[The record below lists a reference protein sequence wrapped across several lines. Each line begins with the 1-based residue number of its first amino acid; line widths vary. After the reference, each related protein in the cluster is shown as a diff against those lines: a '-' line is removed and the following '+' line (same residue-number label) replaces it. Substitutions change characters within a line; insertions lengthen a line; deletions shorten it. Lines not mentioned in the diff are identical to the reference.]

1 MLKSFEEILK
11 RLKEIGTVLQIV
23 PLLRIFIRRWVF
35 QYCTAP
41 PHLVH
46 KAQVSPSVS
55 IQEWK
60 GVPSDI

>member
-35 QYCTAP
+35 
-41 PHLVH
+41 
-46 KAQVSPSVS
+46 
-55 IQEWK
+55 
-60 GVPSDI
+60 